1 MVDYKAN
8 LEKLYHQ
15 KSRVISRLYQ
25 CEHDGEEVKRE
36 RIQAEMDVKAVW
48 MFVDALVLHP
58 RRRGAEGR

>member
-25 CEHDGEEVKRE
+25 REHDGEEVKRE
-36 RIQAEMDVKAVW
+36 RIQAEMDVKAVEL
-48 MFVDALVLHP
+48 FVHALII
-58 RRRGAEGR
+58 